1 MTKEVKQ
8 PQRLSIKQLT
18 ALTAKKSGYTPEEVR
33 DVMEV
38 LYDIMREQLY
48 LGNKLLFER
57 LFTIQIVKPEPKRI
71 RDLKTGKIGL
81 SPAHPKLKVVPSI
94 GLLDYIRETKG
105 SLLKVKRG
113 TPLKRLSHH
122 KGTDKETY
130 FEPKEKVY
138 VDEFPLPR
146 N

>member
-1 MTKEVKQ
+1 MTTDKQ
-8 PQRLSIKQLT
+8 LQRLSIKQLT

-33 DVMEV
+33 DVLETF
-38 LYDIMREQLY
+38 YDQMREQLY

-71 RDLKTGKIGL
+71 RDLKTGKIVL

-105 SLLKVKRG
+105 SILKVKRG
-113 TPLKRLSHH
+113 TKLKRQQHH
-122 KGTDKETY
+122 KNTSKGEYYENK
-130 FEPKEKVY
+130 PKVY
-138 VDEFPLPR
+138 QNPFPLPQ
-146 N
+146 